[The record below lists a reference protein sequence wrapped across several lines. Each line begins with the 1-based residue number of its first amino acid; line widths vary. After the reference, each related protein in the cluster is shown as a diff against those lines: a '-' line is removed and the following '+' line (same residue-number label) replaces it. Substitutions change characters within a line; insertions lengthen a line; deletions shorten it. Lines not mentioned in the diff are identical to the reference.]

1 MQTHNSPELV
11 TDDEIFPWKNVV
23 FNEEMTSKM
32 QPATGSGTVTE
43 YTWERG
49 SVVLLVKKKK
59 KKKMADISLVSR
71 VRTTAGTRRYNG

>member
-1 MQTHNSPELV
+1 M
-11 TDDEIFPWKNVV
+11 

-59 KKKMADISLVSR
+59 KDGRHL
-71 VRTTAGTRRYNG
+71 TRFKSKNHSWN

>member
-1 MQTHNSPELV
+1 M
-11 TDDEIFPWKNVV
+11 

-43 YTWERG
+43 YTWEQG
-49 SVVLLVKKKK
+49 SVVLLVKKK

>member
-11 TDDEIFPWKNVV
+11 TDDQIFPWKNVV

-59 KKKMADISLVSR
+59 KKDGR
-71 VRTTAGTRRYNG
+71 HHTRFKSKNHSWN

>member
-59 KKKMADISLVSR
+59 KDGRHL
-71 VRTTAGTRRYNG
+71 TRFKSKNHSWN